1 MGLLARDKRKM
12 EGKILIPRP
21 PSESRNQTPLQPPLP
36 LQLFWP
42 LQLLLS
48 LPPLQLPCPLQEFL
62 PLQSCLPVSLLG
74 AFVPAAPVLSCASVF
89 TAKPVINPVMAAAT
103 SNVLCVLL
111 IIFCFCFCFCLP
123 PPANFFCPRCA
134 SFGN

>member
-1 MGLLARDKRKM
+1 M
-12 EGKILIPRP
+12 ESGTFHGSALQTNPI
-21 PSESRNQTPLQPPLP
+21 NQTPLQPPLP

-48 LPPLQLPCPLQEFL
+48 LPPLQPPWPLQEFL

-74 AFVPAAPVLSCASVF
+74 ALAPGALVLSCARVF
-89 TAKPVINPVMAAAT
+89 TAKPVINPVTAAAT

-111 IIFCFCFCFCLP
+111 IIFLVLVFGFCFGRR
-123 PPANFFCPRCA
+123 PRILYPRRA
-134 SFGN
+134 GSQIRDGDP